1 MIGLIGFTRALA
13 LDTAGQGIRANT
25 VSPAVVMTEMGKTVS
40 AGEKGQ
46 SFLEAIPVQR
56 FAEVEDVAAA
66 VLFLCSDD
74 AALIT
79 GTELLIDGGNTAR

>member
-13 LDTAGQGIRANT
+13 LETAGQGIRANT

>member
-79 GTELLIDGGNTAR
+79 GTELLIDGGNTVR